1 MSLSSC
7 SRKSDF
13 LRKGRE
19 CASLAFFMGY
29 NDTIKQL
36 RLRTRVQLRAA
47 LCGVFM
53 LLLGASQ
60 EVTKKDAKTF
70 PLGSP
75 LSVPLYKDKDE
86 KNRYSYP
93 VSLATEPT
101 RAAGEE
107 SKSVLA

>member
-1 MSLSSC
+1 
-7 SRKSDF
+7 
-13 LRKGRE
+13 
-19 CASLAFFMGY
+19 MGY

-53 LLLGASQ
+53 LLLGTSQ

-107 SKSVLA
+107 SKRFCGYPKGIRPFGALLPPLLAA